1 MGAISKV
8 TGPLGKHQPIYDGFY
23 SIIMQTFNLAHLS
36 ALTVVL
42 ILRAAWLG
50 HLVITPMMPLV
61 AVFGMARVPY
71 VGCCMSICLHRYF
84 AHNAFKTSRAFQF
97 VLGVFGSMAMQGG
110 VLWWASKH
118 LRHHKHCDEP
128 QDPHSPTQ
136 TSSMYAWLGW
146 LYFET
151 HHDWAYLPK
160 RLLTPEML
168 FINLFFIVPNM
179 IGTLAL
185 VPLVGKEWALF
196 LCWVPACF
204 GALATTRFNVDY
216 HPPIKNRK
224 DGECIGIN
232 KESGDKGIGP
242 LRLEWLAFYA
252 PWMFEPL
259 VGEAFHEDHH
269 LYPRRAHRPGFD
281 IPYTLILQP
290 LAKLGVIWDLQQ
302 PLPEDDFTSTYPI
315 YPEKDN

>member
-1 MGAISKV
+1 MSGVSKQV
-8 TGPLGKHQPIYDGFY
+8 SGPLGAYQPIYDGVY
-23 SIIMQTFNLAHLS
+23 SAIMQTFNLAHLS
-36 ALTVVL
+36 VFTLLL
-42 ILRAAWLG
+42 IIRGAWLG

-71 VGCCMSICLHRYF
+71 VGFCMSICLHRYF
-84 AHNAFKTSRAFQF
+84 AHNAFKTSRSFQF
-97 VLGVFGSMAMQGG
+97 VLGVVGSMAMQGG

-118 LRHHKHCDEP
+118 LRHHKHCDTP
-128 QDPHSPTQ
+128 KDPHSPTQ
-136 TSSMYAWLGW
+136 TSEMYAWLGW

-168 FINLFFIVPNM
+168 FINLFFMAPNIIV
-179 IGTLAL
+179 TLAL

-204 GALATTRFNVDY
+204 GSLATTHFNVEY
-216 HPPIKNRK
+216 HPPMDRK
-224 DGECIGIN
+224 KDECRTIN
-232 KESGDKGIGP
+232 KANGDKGIGP
-242 LRLEWLAFYA
+242 IRLEWLAHYA

-269 LYPRRAHRPGFD
+269 LYPRRAHRPGYD
-281 IPYTLILQP
+281 MPYTLVLQP

-302 PLPEDDFTSTYPI
+302 PLPEDDFTASYPI
-315 YPEKDN
+315 YPEKDK